1 MQKKSQF
8 WQHST
13 IMELNGKTVWI
24 TGASSGI
31 GAALAVA
38 LSVKGC
44 SLILSA
50 RRREQLQEV
59 AGQCHTKAMIVV
71 MDVSDQK
78 SIIGAWQEIQASGG
92 MPDILIN
99 NSGIS
104 QRSAALETQL
114 ETDRRIMEVNY
125 FGAVTLTKLVAP
137 YLVQKGSGM
146 IVNISSLSGKFGWKL
161 RSSYAASKFALLG
174 FFESLRAELEGSG
187 VEVLNVIPGRI
198 RTEIAQHAVLGDGSA
213 YAKSDRGQETGI
225 PVEVCTGKI
234 VRAMEKN
241 KKEIVIARIDG
252 LMIHIRYW
260 MPWLYY
266 RIAAKRDPNK

>member
-225 PVEVCTGKI
+225 PVEVCAGKI
-234 VRAMEKN
+234 VRAMKKN

>member
-13 IMELNGKTVWI
+13 IMELTGKTVWI

-225 PVEVCTGKI
+225 PVEVCAGKI
-234 VRAMEKN
+234 VRAMKKN

>member
-104 QRSAALETQL
+104 QRSAALETQI

-225 PVEVCTGKI
+225 PVEVCAGKI

>member
-1 MQKKSQF
+1 
-8 WQHST
+8 
-13 IMELNGKTVWI
+13 MELNGKTVWI

>member
-225 PVEVCTGKI
+225 PVEVCAGKI

>member
-104 QRSAALETQL
+104 QRSAALETQI

-225 PVEVCTGKI
+225 PVEVCAGKI
-234 VRAMEKN
+234 VRAMKKN

>member
-1 MQKKSQF
+1 VQKKSQF

-78 SIIGAWQEIQASGG
+78 SIIGAWQEIQASGS

-104 QRSAALETQL
+104 QRSAALETQI

-225 PVEVCTGKI
+225 PVEVCAGKI

>member
-1 MQKKSQF
+1 VQKKSQF

-104 QRSAALETQL
+104 QRSAALETQI

-225 PVEVCTGKI
+225 PVEVCAGKI
-234 VRAMEKN
+234 VRAMKKN